1 MHPFYMDD
9 LKIYA
14 ASEFALQNQLEIIK
28 MFSEGIKMEF
38 GIEKCA
44 YLHMRRGVIQDTP
57 SGTLTD
63 VSEFGVLSPE
73 ETYNY
78 LGVQQSMTTDKEQ
91 RKGKSKITLLDA

>member
-78 LGVQQSMTTDKEQ
+78 LGVQQSRLLTKNNE
-91 RKGKSKITLLDA
+91 KGSRR